1 MISKLPYAIYI
12 LFLLLIITSFTEART
27 KKKTSREF
35 PFKSSLLIE
44 AETGK
49 ILKSFNAH
57 KRIIPASIVKMMTS
71 YIALK
76 EIKNNTLNLNEL
88 VIVSRRAS
96 RIGGQQVYLAEGE
109 KFRVIDLLKAIMISS
124 ANDAAFALAEHIS
137 GSSEGFIDLMNI
149 TAKSL
154 GMKNTKF
161 INVNGL
167 PPKRGKTPNLM
178 SAVDAGILARELLKI
193 PMTTKLSSIKNEG
206 FRKNQFILTN
216 TNRLIGRFPGLDGLK
231 TGYYRR
237 AGFSIV
243 ATAKKS
249 NLRLIAI
256 DYGAKNSKIRFKETS
271 KLLSWGFNRYIWLD
285 VKEKLRSKIK
295 KIRIIDGVEK
305 TVGLNIIGKEKILI
319 RREHVN
325 KISIKNKIPDE
336 LTAPITKGQVIGNV
350 SIQIRKKEI
359 TMLSLTT
366 KKSIQKISLLR
377 RILNF

>member
-1 MISKLPYAIYI
+1 
-12 LFLLLIITSFTEART
+12 
-27 KKKTSREF
+27 
-35 PFKSSLLIE
+35 
-44 AETGK
+44 
-49 ILKSFNAH
+49 
-57 KRIIPASIVKMMTS
+57 
-71 YIALK
+71 
-76 EIKNNTLNLNEL
+76 
-88 VIVSRRAS
+88 
-96 RIGGQQVYLAEGE
+96 
-109 KFRVIDLLKAIMISS
+109 
-124 ANDAAFALAEHIS
+124 
-137 GSSEGFIDLMNI
+137 
-149 TAKSL
+149 
-154 GMKNTKF
+154 
-161 INVNGL
+161 
-167 PPKRGKTPNLM
+167 
-178 SAVDAGILARELLKI
+178 
-193 PMTTKLSSIKNEG
+193 MTTKLSSIKNEG

-256 DYGAKNSKIRFKETS
+256 VFGAKNSKIRFKETS

>member
-1 MISKLPYAIYI
+1 FLQIAIKIVDNARAGISHNMISKLPYAIYI

-149 TAKSL
+149 TAK
-154 GMKNTKF
+154 
-161 INVNGL
+161 
-167 PPKRGKTPNLM
+167 
-178 SAVDAGILARELLKI
+178 
-193 PMTTKLSSIKNEG
+193 
-206 FRKNQFILTN
+206 
-216 TNRLIGRFPGLDGLK
+216 
-231 TGYYRR
+231 
-237 AGFSIV
+237 
-243 ATAKKS
+243 
-249 NLRLIAI
+249 
-256 DYGAKNSKIRFKETS
+256 
-271 KLLSWGFNRYIWLD
+271 
-285 VKEKLRSKIK
+285 
-295 KIRIIDGVEK
+295 
-305 TVGLNIIGKEKILI
+305 
-319 RREHVN
+319 
-325 KISIKNKIPDE
+325 
-336 LTAPITKGQVIGNV
+336 
-350 SIQIRKKEI
+350 
-359 TMLSLTT
+359 
-366 KKSIQKISLLR
+366 
-377 RILNF
+377 